1 MKSRSMLIL
10 VSSVFFTSSGF
21 AQLQINTENCRP
33 ENSTEKPLYAS
44 DFKWGYLLNELIEK
58 FEVIYKSPKRLAKR
72 AYWDESTQK
81 IILPYYAERGGG
93 VELNP
98 AYVQAVT
105 SHIEQGFQKK
115 IIDGV
120 FFPDMGHSHLLIPKM
135 KYEKHYKNIP
145 VEKMSRMYEEFFR
158 DQGILTLYHTAEQ
171 LKMLDENDNLLADER
186 IRYRHHTRNL
196 VGHLDPK
203 KEIFIV
209 QNPESKENTS
219 DGIPNYEWWGAG
231 FNLSANEKGCF
242 SYSRD
247 GQKFNFDISLF
258 DLDYDPNE
266 SGGFG
271 NF

>member
-1 MKSRSMLIL
+1 MKLI
-10 VSSVFFTSSGF
+10 SKFIFTTVFFLTSTGF
-21 AQLQINTENCRP
+21 SELQINTENCRS
-33 ENSTEKPLYAS
+33 EVATEKPLYAS

-72 AYWDESTQK
+72 AYWDVDVQK
-81 IILPYYAERGGG
+81 IILPYDIERGGG

-98 AYVQAVT
+98 AYVAAVI

-120 FFPDMGHSHLLIPKM
+120 FFPDMGHSHLMIPKV
-135 KYEKHYKNIP
+135 KYEKKYKNIP
-145 VEKMSRMYEEFFR
+145 VNQMSRMYELFFK
-158 DQGILTLYHTAEQ
+158 DPEILTLYHTAEQ
-171 LKMLDENDNLLADER
+171 LKMLDENENLLSDER
-186 IRYRHHTRNL
+186 IRFRHHTRNL
-196 VGHLDPK
+196 VGHFDPR
-203 KEIFIV
+203 KEIFVV
-209 QNPESKENTS
+209 QNPESKQNTS
-219 DGIPNYEWWGAG
+219 NGIPNYEWWGAG

-242 SYSRD
+242 SYLRD

-266 SGGFG
+266 SGAFG